1 MINTCFWWLHLEIS
15 INPNGMVRKGDVCVF
30 SLILSELFTMRKYDV
45 SCLIGKLLQ
54 LLQDCQVK

>member
-15 INPNGMVRKGDVCVF
+15 INPNVMVRKGDVCVF